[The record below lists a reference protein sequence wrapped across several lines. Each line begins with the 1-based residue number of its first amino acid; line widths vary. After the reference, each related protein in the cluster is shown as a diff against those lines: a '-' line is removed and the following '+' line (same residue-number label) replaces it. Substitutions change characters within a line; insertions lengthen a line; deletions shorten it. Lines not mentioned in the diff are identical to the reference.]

1 MDIDLLWKVSRF
13 YNWLFVAFIVALP
26 VFLLCAVA
34 MATSGHDKLV
44 ALFGILCIMC
54 IPAGLITASRYEHLR
69 DNVLLAPDV
78 RRLSE
83 EYVQCRRRMAEIEAL
98 VYDTATGKRERELV
112 YVNRI
117 TYDGDIRPSASE
129 LDGGRFWT
137 RQEIADNIGK
147 QVFTPNFEDE
157 YLRFFG
163 K

>member
-98 VYDTATGKRERELV
+98 VYDTATGKRERELKKQ
-112 YVNRI
+112 RKKLE
-117 TYDGDIRPSASE
+117 SE
-129 LDGGRFWT
+129 LERLGQSTGEQKNDQT
-137 RQEIADNIGK
+137 IQLDTK
-147 QVFTPNFEDE
+147 
-157 YLRFFG
+157 
-163 K
+163 